1 MGVERTGP
9 LVAGIVALVVS
20 AGLAG
25 CTGSGSN
32 TAGPPVPPGT
42 GTAASKTGPAA
53 APTTPEPGTPTPTT
67 PARTKKWIELQVGD
81 CLAGLPSADPAVV
94 TVTVVDCATPHLA
107 EVYLRAN
114 IPVNAVLSGT
124 ADEQCGAGLMQY
136 TGLAVNAS
144 PYTIT
149 YLIDSEQDRT
159 SNNPYPS
166 TVICL
171 LAGAQGQSFTESAR
185 R

>member
-9 LVAGIVALVVS
+9 LVAVTVALVVS

-25 CTGSGSN
+25 CTGSESDTG
-32 TAGPPVPPGT
+32 GPSVTSDP
-42 GTAASKTGPAA
+42 GTAA
-53 APTTPEPGTPTPTT
+53 TTPEPNTPAPSMPAPTT

-114 IPVNAVLSGT
+114 IPVNAVLTGT

>member
-9 LVAGIVALVVS
+9 LVAVTVALVVS

-25 CTGSGSN
+25 CTGSESN
-32 TAGPPVPPGT
+32 TAGPSVTSDP
-42 GTAASKTGPAA
+42 GTAA
-53 APTTPEPGTPTPTT
+53 TTPEPNTPAQSMPAPTT

-114 IPVNAVLSGT
+114 IPVNAVLTGT

>member
-9 LVAGIVALVVS
+9 LVAVTVALVVS

-25 CTGSGSN
+25 CTGSESD
-32 TAGPPVPPGT
+32 TAGPSVTSDP
-42 GTAASKTGPAA
+42 GTAA
-53 APTTPEPGTPTPTT
+53 TTPEPNTPAPSMPAPTT

-114 IPVNAVLSGT
+114 IPVNAVLTGT

>member
-9 LVAGIVALVVS
+9 LAAVAVALAVS

-25 CTGSGSN
+25 CTGVESN
-32 TAGPPVPPGT
+32 TAGPSV
-42 GTAASKTGPAA
+42 
-53 APTTPEPGTPTPTT
+53 TPEPGTAATTPEPNVPAPTT

-114 IPVNAVLSGT
+114 IPVNAVLTGT